1 MLAHAI
7 DLYLQK
13 NTGSRVVIELPYRD
27 QATRA
32 MAENLRNNLDGRGF
46 DLLEQGEETG
56 FDDWEENGEMAEV
69 KCWWGIWSRRSR
81 HNEEVSTVPED
92 DAST

>member
-1 MLAHAI
+1 VLAQAI
-7 DLYLQK
+7 DLYLQR
-13 NTGSRVVIELPYRD
+13 GPDARVVIELPYRD

-32 MAENLRNNLDGRGF
+32 MADNLRNILNGRGF

-69 KCWWGIWSRRSR
+69 KCWWGIWSRSSPQA
-81 HNEEVSTVPED
+81 EEVTPAEEVE
-92 DAST
+92 T

>member
-13 NTGSRVVIELPYRD
+13 NNDSRVFIELPYRD

-32 MAENLRNNLDGRGF
+32 MAENLRNILDGRGF
-46 DLLEQGEETG
+46 DLLEQGEEIG

-69 KCWWGIWSRRSR
+69 KCWWGVWSRRPP
-81 HNEEVSTVPED
+81 HNEGVNSVPESE
-92 DAST
+92 ACA

>member
-1 MLAHAI
+1 MLAQAI

-13 NTGSRVVIELPYRD
+13 GSDSRVVIELPYRD

-32 MAENLRNNLDGRGF
+32 MAENLRNILDGRGF

-56 FDDWEENGEMAEV
+56 FDDWEENGETAEV
-69 KCWWGIWSRRSR
+69 KCWWGIWTRRSPQD
-81 HNEEVSTVPED
+81 EEVNPVQGSQ
-92 DAST
+92 A